1 MAERILG
8 ATMKIRV
15 KWLMLPVAAATLTV
29 GLAQN
34 PAEKIYLDK
43 CANCHSRDGSGQ
55 TAKGKQLKLKDLRSA
70 DVQKVTDAKM
80 IELIAKGKGD
90 MDGYQKELGDDQI
103 KTLVAYIRSMA
114 KPAK

>member
-1 MAERILG
+1 MS
-8 ATMKIRV
+8 M
-15 KWLMLPVAAATLTV
+15 KWLIFPAVMATVTM

-34 PAEKIYLDK
+34 PAEKVYLDN

-70 DVQKVTDAKM
+70 DVQKATDAKM

-90 MDGYQKELGDDQI
+90 MDGYQKELGDEQI
-103 KTLVAYIRSMA
+103 KALVAYIRSMA
-114 KPAK
+114 KQPSK